1 MNTPVPVALLW
12 GLLIT
17 GTDEV
22 ALLLIVNSDTVEAPA
37 IPDGVVSDEFGGTLF
52 YVS

>member
-1 MNTPVPVALLW
+1 MNIPIALFW

-17 GTDEV
+17 GIDSEV
-22 ALLLIVNSDTVEAPA
+22 ALSLIVNGDRVEAPA
-37 IPDGVVSDEFGGTLF
+37 APDGVSDEFGGTLF